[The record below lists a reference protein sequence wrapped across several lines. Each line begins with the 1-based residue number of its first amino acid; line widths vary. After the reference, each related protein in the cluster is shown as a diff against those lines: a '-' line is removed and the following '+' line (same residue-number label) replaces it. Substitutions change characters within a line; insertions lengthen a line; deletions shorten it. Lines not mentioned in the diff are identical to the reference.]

1 MFETMLL
8 KELKKYFVVNI
19 KRFTLKTIWKWVNWF
34 LVTVFQAII
43 PAYFLNMFFISAQFK
58 KMCYFHQGKFYKFIF
73 FESSEK

>member
-1 MFETMLL
+1 MLL